1 MLSRPPTLTRGDWK
15 EAHRLPGDQA
25 CQVRHFSHDTGV
37 SGGVLNAK
45 QDTLARACRLR
56 LNTRPVCR
64 ASPVRRA

>member
-1 MLSRPPTLTRGDWK
+1 MLSRPPTLAWGDWK
-15 EAHRLPGDQA
+15 EAHRLPGDRA

-64 ASPVRRA
+64 ACPVRRA

>member
-1 MLSRPPTLTRGDWK
+1 MLSHPPTLTRGDWK
-15 EAHRLPGDQA
+15 EAHRLPGERA

-45 QDTLARACRLR
+45 QDTLVRACRLW

-64 ASPVRRA
+64 ASPPCRA